1 MTRSQPSE
9 QGKKEDPRRGN
20 TMHKSYRG
28 TSRDL
33 RLSVALG
40 MKGPSDREG
49 HRDQT
54 PKGIP
59 GVLSPVVCCWGY
71 KVSSRRKGAVKGG
84 LKKA

>member
-1 MTRSQPSE
+1 MI
-9 QGKKEDPRRGN
+9 QGEGILGTKV
-20 TMHKSYRG
+20 TG

-40 MKGPSDREG
+40 MRGPSDRKG
-49 HRDQT
+49 DRDQT